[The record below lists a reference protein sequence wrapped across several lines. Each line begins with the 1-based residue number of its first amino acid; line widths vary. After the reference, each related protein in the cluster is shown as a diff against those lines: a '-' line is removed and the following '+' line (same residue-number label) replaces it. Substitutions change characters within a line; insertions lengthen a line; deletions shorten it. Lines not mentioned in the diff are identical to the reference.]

1 MQANETNIKDIQDLK
16 YQIET
21 SCYKIRQKYQN
32 QNSSISQEHRNYA
45 ETTLANLKQ
54 QKSKRLLN
62 ETLNYLN
69 NIKTMVRCSTIADIK
84 YEEFKEEDGN
94 SDDDDVF
101 YDAMD
106 EDIPQILVEL
116 NGLQE

>member
-1 MQANETNIKDIQDLK
+1 
-16 YQIET
+16 
-21 SCYKIRQKYQN
+21 
-32 QNSSISQEHRNYA
+32 
-45 ETTLANLKQ
+45 
-54 QKSKRLLN
+54 
-62 ETLNYLN
+62 
-69 NIKTMVRCSTIADIK
+69 MVRCSTIADIK

-116 NGLQE
+116 NILQEKLKKEFSKELDHDFAILRFGLKKEIADQGEREEIERSIKEEQ